1 MATIDMEKA
10 VEACA
15 VELQEPLYQAA
26 RVRGQHVLLCAL
38 ALIVGASLR
47 SLISKNRITRLHAMR
62 IIDRIEKTALGSED
76 PPPGAEIATDDLRAA

>member
-1 MATIDMEKA
+1 MATMDMQKA

-26 RVRGQHVLLCAL
+26 RVYGSRVLLAAI

-47 SLISKNRITRLHAMR
+47 ALISRNRITRIAAR
-62 IIDRIEKTALGSED
+62 GIIGRIEKTALGSGE
-76 PPPGAEIATDDLRAA
+76 PPPGAEIAVDEVRAA